1 MLGGKHRGREM
12 VLAYLSG
19 PIIHRQKR
27 KDDFYR
33 LVVSTL
39 EELEIDVFAPQFL
52 PPAPA
57 EEIYRR
63 DVHYLRSSDLLIAE
77 VSSPSHGVGMEIM
90 LAIELQKPILLFHH
104 SSSAKLSRMVLGAD
118 GKVLFM
124 YDELEEVSRRLLGT
138 DLKRLTV
145 AGCPKCDS
153 QVAEKGDNQVRCVAC
168 ESLISEKKG

>member
-1 MLGGKHRGREM
+1 M

-19 PIIHRQKR
+19 PIIHQHKR

-33 LVVSTL
+33 LVVDTL

-52 PPAPA
+52 PPASA

-90 LAIELQKPILLFHH
+90 LAIELQKPVLLFHH
-104 SSSAKLSRMVLGAD
+104 SSSEKLSRMVAGAD
-118 GKVLFM
+118 GKVLFV
-124 YDELEEVSRRLLGT
+124 YDELEEVARRLLGT
-138 DLKRLTV
+138 DLKKLAV
-145 AGCPKCDS
+145 ANCSKCDS
-153 QVAEKGDNQVRCVAC
+153 QVAEKSDDKVRCVAC
-168 ESLISEKKG
+168 GALMSEEKG

>member
-1 MLGGKHRGREM
+1 M
-12 VLAYLSG
+12 
-19 PIIHRQKR
+19 R

-39 EELEIDVFAPQFL
+39 EELEIEVFAPQFL

-104 SSSAKLSRMVLGAD
+104 SSSEKLSRMVLGAD
-118 GKVLFM
+118 GKVLFV
-124 YDELEEVSRRLLGT
+124 YDELEEVSKVLHGA
-138 DLKRLTV
+138 DLKKLTV
-145 AGCPKCDS
+145 ANCSKCDS
-153 QVAEKGDNQVRCVAC
+153 QVAEKGDDQALCIAC
-168 ESLISEKKG
+168 GSLASKKKG